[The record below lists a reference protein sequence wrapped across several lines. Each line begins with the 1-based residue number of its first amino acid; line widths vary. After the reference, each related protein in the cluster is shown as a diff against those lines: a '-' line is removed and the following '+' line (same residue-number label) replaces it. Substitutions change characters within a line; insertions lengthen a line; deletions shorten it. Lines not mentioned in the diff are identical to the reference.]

1 MMSLAKYWWNMW
13 GRRLWGVC
21 MRLLLQRAQI
31 GEAAFTRKWP
41 PPGNLSPSTT
51 FNCEGKLIH
60 IIQPSLAGEQCL
72 LLFFAAKTLSCV
84 CRWKEVNVAQYQ
96 NVCTNWAKLI
106 CSCKLQNSS
115 LQVSPKE
122 SASLQLICLHLR
134 PHGAD
139 FANGAFEQL
148 GRHVCCLRPQFRIYL
163 GAAPMGKSRDCLAC
177 WLLWAPPLRHHPHTF
192 LIITTSTFQ
201 LLSSGSQP
209 FWETSTW
216 ANTKLKCIRLII
228 LSS

>member
-1 MMSLAKYWWNMW
+1 MIQFILPSPAKEY
-13 GRRLWGVC
+13 C
-21 MRLLLQRAQI
+21 
-31 GEAAFTRKWP
+31 T
-41 PPGNLSPSTT
+41 
-51 FNCEGKLIH
+51 
-60 IIQPSLAGEQCL
+60 
-72 LLFFAAKTLSCV
+72 LLFFAAKTLSRV
-84 CRWKEVNVAQYQ
+84 SRWKEEYVTQYQ

-148 GRHVCCLRPQFRIYL
+148 GRHVCCLRAQFRIYL

-177 WLLWAPPLRHHPHTF
+177 WLLWAPPLHHHPHTF
-192 LIITTSTFQ
+192 LIITKSTFQ
-201 LLSSGSQP
+201 LLSSDSQP
-209 FWETSTW
+209 FCETSSW
-216 ANTKLKCIRLII
+216 ANTKSKCIRLII